1 MCFLLIVLKWVNFSD
16 KLFVKTTVLHKLMSA
31 DSLVIIT
38 ELSVSVRYIHF
49 GLCNFNL
56 FNL

>member
-1 MCFLLIVLKWVNFSD
+1 MFFLLIVLKWVNFSD
-16 KLFVKTTVLHKLMSA
+16 KLLVKTTVLYKLMSA

-49 GLCNFNL
+49 GLCNFYL
-56 FNL
+56 FGL